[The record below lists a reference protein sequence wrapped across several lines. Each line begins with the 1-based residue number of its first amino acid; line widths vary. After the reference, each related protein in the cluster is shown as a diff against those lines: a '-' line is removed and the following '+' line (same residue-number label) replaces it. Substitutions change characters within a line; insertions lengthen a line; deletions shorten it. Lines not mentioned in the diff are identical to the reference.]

1 MKKVISLTLA
11 FVLMFS
17 ICIPAFATDL
27 TLGSQSGSST
37 VNVRKETAGASFVVT
52 IPPTVDI
59 KWETVETNIEYSISS
74 QLATGTFVKVTV
86 KADVDGKMK
95 NTDNSASLD
104 YSLKSNTTEYTTT
117 KSVIPVDAPEKA
129 SAVVTIP
136 LENWRKASID
146 NYTGTLTFEATVV

>member
-59 KWETVETNIEYSISS
+59 KWETVETNVEYSISS

-95 NTDNSASLD
+95 NADNTASLD
-104 YSLKSNTTEYTTT
+104 YSLKSDTTEYTTT
-117 KSVIPVDAPEKA
+117 ESVISADTPEKA
-129 SAVVTIP
+129 TAVVKIP
-136 LENWRKASID
+136 LENWKKASID